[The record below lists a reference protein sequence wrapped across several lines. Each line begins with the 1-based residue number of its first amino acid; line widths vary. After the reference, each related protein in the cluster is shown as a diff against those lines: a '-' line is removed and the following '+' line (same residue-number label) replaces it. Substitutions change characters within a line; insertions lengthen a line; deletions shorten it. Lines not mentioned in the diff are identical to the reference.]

1 LGRTIPMARPFHL
14 HRHIACEIPRNAF
27 HFPTDQFSNCWQQQ
41 TKIVLRKSL
50 LAKKITIFNALL
62 F

>member
-14 HRHIACEIPRNAF
+14 HRHIAWELPCNAF
-27 HFPTDQFSNCWQQQ
+27 NVPTDQFFNCWQQQ